1 MPKQLNLT
9 EVLRPDLSSRSTQP
23 AYYAP
28 ITLHEEVETTAPAV
42 PLSHYLWI
50 FRRHA
55 WKIVAVIATCV
66 LATFV
71 VSARMQPIYQSTAT
85 VNVDRQ
91 APSEVVGEDS
101 TRFVAPNDADQFLA
115 TQIKLI
121 QSDAVLRPVAEQYHL
136 LDLEGQTSSA
146 STEREQLLA
155 SAPITLKRLRVTRSP
170 NTYLLLISY
179 RSPDAHLAAD
189 VANAIAN
196 SYLLQTYDLRIRS
209 AAGMSTFME
218 KQLDELKAKME
229 QSNLALAQFEKDLD
243 VINPEEKTNILSA
256 RLLQLNTDYTTAQ
269 TDRVRAEAAWNA
281 IKSGSLEA
289 AEASPQGDTLIKL
302 YDTLDQARQ
311 RFALVKATYGTSHP
325 EYRKAASELAEVEK
339 QFDATRQSIAE
350 RVQTQ
355 YQESLNREQMLQAAV
370 NQTKAEWDSVN
381 ASSFQ
386 YQQLKQ
392 EADADKSLYDELIK
406 KIHEADIN
414 AGFQNN
420 NIRIAD
426 VARSSLKPI
435 FPNMPLNLV
444 LAFLLST
451 LLAVGG
457 AIVLDSLD
465 TTLRDPEEAS
475 RFLGADVIATMP
487 VDRAGAQLPRTV
499 PEVASGVLVPG
510 NGHNG
515 NGHNGNGHNGNG
527 HNGHRKDYY
536 RGVSSFDEAIRTL
549 RNTILLSDFERRIHS
564 IVLTSATPGE
574 GKTTL
579 AAHLA
584 MANADRGKKT
594 LLVDGDLRHPSL
606 HSKFGLDPHTG
617 LCNVLTGEL
626 SWEEVVIPIEG
637 TANLSLIPAGLGSHR
652 AADLIGP
659 RLSTLLDEFAKNYDL
674 VILDSPPLLGF
685 AECLQMAAAADGVLL
700 VSRAGETK
708 RRAVA
713 EVIAAL
719 RRLRA
724 NIVGVVLNRVDHD
737 TSANGY
743 QYSGYYNKHYAKY
756 YKSATPLN

>member
-1 MPKQLNLT
+1 MPKQLKLT
-9 EVLRPDLSSRSTQP
+9 EVLPPDLRSRGTPP

-28 ITLHEEVETTAPAV
+28 ITLHEEVEAAGPTV

-50 FRRHA
+50 FRRHI
-55 WKIVAVIATCV
+55 WKIVAAVATCVIAT
-66 LATFV
+66 LI
-71 VSARMQPIYQSTAT
+71 VSARLQRIYQSTAT

-136 LDLEGQTSSA
+136 LSLEGQTSSA
-146 STEREQLLA
+146 SDEREQLLA

-189 VANAIAN
+189 VANAIAD

-229 QSNLALAQFEKDLD
+229 RSNLALAQFEKDLD

-256 RLLQLNTDYTTAQ
+256 RLLQLNTDYTAAQ
-269 TDRVRAEAAWNA
+269 ADRVRAEASWNA

-289 AEASPQGDTLIKL
+289 AEASSQGDTLIKL

-311 RFALVKATYGTSHP
+311 RFAVVKATYGTNHP

-339 QFDATRQSIAE
+339 QFDDTRRSIAE

-355 YQESLNREQMLQAAV
+355 YQESLNREQMLQASV
-370 NQTKAEWDSVN
+370 NETKAEWDRVN
-381 ASSFQ
+381 AKSFQ

-392 EADADKSLYDELIK
+392 EADADKALYDELIK
-406 KIHEADIN
+406 KIREADIN

-426 VARSSLKPI
+426 VARPSLKPV
-435 FPNMPLNLV
+435 FPNMTLNLV
-444 LAFLLST
+444 LAFLFSC
-451 LLAVGG
+451 LLAIGG
-457 AIVLDSLD
+457 AILLDSLD
-465 TTLRDPEEAS
+465 TTLRDADEAS
-475 RFLGADVIATMP
+475 RFLGADVIATLP
-487 VDRAGAQLPRTV
+487 VDRAGAQLPRKTS
-499 PEVASGVLVPG
+499 EVAPATLVPR
-510 NGHNG
+510 
-515 NGHNGNGHNGNG
+515 NG

-536 RGVSSFDEAIRTL
+536 GGVSSFDEAIRSL
-549 RNTILLSDFERRIHS
+549 RNTILLSDFDSRLHS

-606 HSKFGLDPHTG
+606 HSKFGLNPHTG
-617 LCNVLTGEL
+617 LSNVLTGEF

-637 TANLSLIPAGLGSHR
+637 TTNLSLIPAGLGSHR

-659 RLSTLLDEFAKNYDL
+659 RLSTLLDEFAKKYDL

-724 NIVGVVLNRVDHD
+724 NIVGVVLNRVSHD
-737 TSANGY
+737 TSAGGY
-743 QYSGYYNKHYAKY
+743 QYSSYYQKHYANY
-756 YKSATPLN
+756 YKSGMPRN